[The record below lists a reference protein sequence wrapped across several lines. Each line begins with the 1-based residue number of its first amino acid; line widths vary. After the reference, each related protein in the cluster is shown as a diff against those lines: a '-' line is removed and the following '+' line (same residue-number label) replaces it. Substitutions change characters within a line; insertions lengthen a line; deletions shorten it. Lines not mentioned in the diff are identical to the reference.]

1 MITEYRFDRNMPY
14 SLHDTRVSK
23 IGFVGDSVV
32 FEFENGYVSTKKP
45 YPQVPG
51 NITIEKVDRDFTYVV
66 LGNEYGR
73 YGDVCGMKLS
83 LEEFIERYRDYLF
96 EITDELHG
104 YNQTEY
110 GGYLYASENAAP
122 VEMTVYVYHFGSI
135 VYETEE

>member
-51 NITIEKVDRDFTYVV
+51 NIRIERVDADFTYVV
-66 LGNEYGR
+66 LLNEYGK
-73 YGDVCGMKLS
+73 YGEIRGNKLS
-83 LEEFIERYRDYLF
+83 LKEFTERYSEYSF

-104 YNQTEY
+104 YNQVEY
-110 GGYLYASENAAP
+110 GGYLYTAGNETP
-122 VEMTVYVYHFGSI
+122 VEMTVYIYHWGDI